1 MLVTSI
7 ILGVIGLILFALS
20 FTFTAH
26 MEDSRGNKL
35 DEIDRS
41 PNLLV
46 RGIGIVLLLIGA
58 VFFFLGSFYTQD
70 VGTAVVERD
79 ITGNVVGQ
87 SNSSG
92 WHWKAPWVNTV
103 EFSIRNQP
111 VTFLTPQEGERDGDG
126 YRADGPQITVQDA
139 DGVSSNIDVN
149 VRYSIKPSAVT
160 DIYTQYKD
168 ESTFKSAFIFQDI
181 RAVVRAVPNK
191 FSTIDLLTNRTAVE
205 EGITKALEARW
216 AEAGVLV
223 DSISLQE
230 IRPPK
235 SVVES
240 YADAQKAQIN
250 VTKEQSNLDA
260 AQVSARQKVVQAQAE
275 ADANAIL
282 NGSLTPNILQQRYLD
297 TLGKLAAEGNLV
309 ITDGTNSQVLI
320 QR

>member
-7 ILGVIGLILFALS
+7 IFLVIGLILFGVS
-20 FTFTAH
+20 FSFKIQK
-26 MEDSRGNKL
+26 EDPYGKKT
-35 DEIDRS
+35 DEIDHGA
-41 PNLLV
+41 NLIV
-46 RGIGIVLLLIGA
+46 RWIGIGILALGA

-70 VGTAVVERD
+70 VGTAVVEKD

-111 VTFLTPQEGERDGDG
+111 VTFLTPQADSAEGDG
-126 YRADGPQITVQDA
+126 YKADGPQITVQDA

-168 ESTFKSAFIFQDI
+168 EDTFKSAFIFQDI
-181 RAVVRAVPNK
+181 RAVVRAVPNG
-191 FSTIDLLTNRTAVE
+191 FSTIDLLTDRTSVE
-205 EGITKALEARW
+205 QGITKALEARW

-260 AQVSARQKVVQAQAE
+260 AQVSAQQKVVIAQAE
-275 ADANAIL
+275 ADANTIL